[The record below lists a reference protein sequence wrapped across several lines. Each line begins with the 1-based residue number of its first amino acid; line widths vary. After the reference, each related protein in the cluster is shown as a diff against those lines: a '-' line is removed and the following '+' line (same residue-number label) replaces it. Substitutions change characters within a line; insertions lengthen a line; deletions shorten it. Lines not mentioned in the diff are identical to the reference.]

1 MRLLIKYPP
10 FAICAAMV
18 SVFGSAAASVQKTN
32 HLPKR
37 VLVVTVTKGFRH
49 GDSIPVI
56 EKTVE
61 DIGKQTGAWTTD
73 FVRTDAE
80 MQTKMT
86 ASALNNYDAIVF
98 GSTTGDLPL
107 PDREAFLAWIKNG
120 HGFVGVHAASDTFYG
135 FPAYLEM
142 VGGTFEKHGKQVW
155 AIDKPDDKTHAAATP
170 FGSGR
175 LVFDEIYE
183 FKDFDKSKVHSL
195 ISMDKHPQTDAAGYY
210 PVSWCKNYG
219 TGRVFYTALGHRPD
233 VWALP
238 WFRLHVQN
246 GILWTL
252 GLASGDASL
261 PAAK

>member
-1 MRLLIKYPP
+1 MNNQIFALTAALL
-10 FAICAAMV
+10 FCAA
-18 SVFGSAAASVQKTN
+18 SFLSAPCTAQTGRAA
-32 HLPKR
+32 PKR

-61 DIGKQTGAWTTD
+61 ELGRTTGAWTTD

-86 ASALNNYDAIVF
+86 AKALQNYDAVVF

-107 PDREAFLAWIKNG
+107 PDREAFLQWIKKG
-120 HGFVGVHAASDTFYG
+120 HGFLGVHSASDTFHG
-135 FPAYLEM
+135 FPAYLDM
-142 VGGTFEKHGKQVW
+142 IGGEFQTHGKQVW
-155 AIDKPDDKTHAAATP
+155 VIDKADDKNHAAAAP
-170 FGSGR
+170 FGAGR

-183 FKDFDKSKVHSL
+183 FKNFDKNKVHPL
-195 ISMDKHPQTDAAGYY
+195 IHMDKHPQTGEAGYY
-210 PVSWCKNYG
+210 PVAWCKNYG
-219 TGRVFYTALGHRPD
+219 TGRVFYTALGHRPE
-233 VWALP
+233 VWGLP
-238 WFRLHVQN
+238 WYKQHVQN

-261 PAAK
+261 TQTP